1 MKNYELMYD
10 ARILEFIK
18 KSAPVLFTWEFPP
31 PPPGGFG
38 ALANEYRSQLF
49 PKGQDLT
56 KTNRHFV
63 QTAVIFNTWQT

>member
-1 MKNYELMYD
+1 MSSCMMRAFLSLLKRVPRPFYM
-10 ARILEFIK
+10 R
-18 KSAPVLFTWEFPP
+18 VPP

-56 KTNRHFV
+56 KTNPRHFV
-63 QTAVIFNTWQT
+63 QTAVIFNT